1 MPLYYRGK
9 RIREY
14 GASGLYLTANLT
26 PNNFE
31 VNGSPTI
38 NGNNVKGFS
47 NANFLKIPPFTPEAY
62 PWEIKVRFSFELGN
76 LNQDQYIFGAA
87 ENYKS
92 VKLAILNRK
101 IALFV
106 SSNGI
111 SWDLV
116 NAKGKTGMDPYNV
129 YDVIVKYTGLRYTV
143 QMKKTADKDF
153 KEEIAVENTISLYKI
168 NTPQTWI
175 GNDGQASD
183 TYFRA
188 QIYLGKT
195 EINVNGSPFWRNKK
209 TEIVSKPIGQAYLN
223 GQKVFD
229 VQAYAPSYVIGEVA
243 KPSVQQI
250 FNGVMTK
257 PGVIQIHCIG
267 GGNPTTW
274 SFYGTNFSGSAAG
287 YVGDAYIYKPC
298 NIRMVVGAREQA
310 SMFQIS
316 DLTTPD
322 NWLTVIQCNS
332 GYSAS
337 ASGGGRGADAPILN
351 GHGYVELLQP
361 PALNR
366 GGNGGDSS
374 GSHHGASVWGGYGTG
389 SVNGYGKLQYLRK
402 YR

>member
-26 PNNFE
+26 SNNFE

-38 NGNNVKGFS
+38 KGNNVEGFS

-143 QMKKTADKDF
+143 QMKRQLIKILLKKSPLKT
-153 KEEIAVENTISLYKI
+153 
-168 NTPQTWI
+168 Q
-175 GNDGQASD
+175 
-183 TYFRA
+183 
-188 QIYLGKT
+188 
-195 EINVNGSPFWRNKK
+195 
-209 TEIVSKPIGQAYLN
+209 
-223 GQKVFD
+223 
-229 VQAYAPSYVIGEVA
+229 
-243 KPSVQQI
+243 
-250 FNGVMTK
+250 
-257 PGVIQIHCIG
+257 
-267 GGNPTTW
+267 
-274 SFYGTNFSGSAAG
+274 
-287 YVGDAYIYKPC
+287 
-298 NIRMVVGAREQA
+298 
-310 SMFQIS
+310 
-316 DLTTPD
+316 
-322 NWLTVIQCNS
+322 
-332 GYSAS
+332 
-337 ASGGGRGADAPILN
+337 
-351 GHGYVELLQP
+351 
-361 PALNR
+361 
-366 GGNGGDSS
+366 
-374 GSHHGASVWGGYGTG
+374 
-389 SVNGYGKLQYLRK
+389 
-402 YR
+402 

>member
-14 GASGLYLTANLT
+14 GASGLFLTAPLQE
-26 PNNFE
+26 NNFYIIDT
-31 VNGSPTI
+31 PTFTGRTI
-38 NGNNVKGFS
+38 SNFASGRIRIGLSGFS
-47 NANFLKIPPFTPEAY
+47 TADN
-62 PWEIKVRFSFELGN
+62 WEIQIKITTGSDVNTNQYFFGGDSSTTIYRNIELSIV
-76 LNQDQYIFGAA
+76 DAKFA
-87 ENYKS
+87 
-92 VKLAILNRK
+92 
-101 IALFV
+101 FV
-106 SSNGI
+106 ASSNEDDH
-111 SWDLV
+111 DLIDSRGTYTV
-116 NAKGKTGMDPYNV
+116 LPNTTYWIRAKF
-129 YDVIVKYTGLRYTV
+129 TGLRYVFQYSTNG
-143 QMKKTADKDF
+143 TNFEDDISA
-153 KEEIAVENTISLYKI
+153 ENSTSVYEAGYYSWGIIKNSPFLGSIDLNECYIKI
-168 NTPQTWI
+168 NNVVAWTQYKYTTK
-175 GNDGQASD
+175 
-183 TYFRA
+183 TYTI
-188 QIYLGKT
+188 Q
-195 EINVNGSPFWRNKK
+195 
-209 TEIVSKPIGQAYLN
+209 QAYL
-223 GQKVFD
+223 GSQKVFD

-243 KPSVQQI
+243 NPSVQQI

-274 SFYGTNFSGSAAG
+274 SFYGKNYSGSAAG
-287 YVGDAYIYKPC
+287 YIGDAYISRPC

-351 GHGYVELLQP
+351 GHGYIELLQP

-374 GSHHGASVWGGYGTG
+374 GSHHGASVWDGYGTG

>member
-14 GASGLYLTANLT
+14 GSSGLFLTAPLQENNFKIVDTPTFTGRTISNFASGRIRTGLSRLSTADNWEIQIKIT
-26 PNNFE
+26 TGSD
-31 VNGSPTI
+31 VNTNQYFFGGDSSTKI
-38 NGNNVKGFS
+38 YRNIELSIVDAKFAFVASS
-47 NANFLKIPPFTPEAY
+47 NADGY
-62 PWEIKVRFSFELGN
+62 
-76 LNQDQYIFGAA
+76 
-87 ENYKS
+87 
-92 VKLAILNRK
+92 
-101 IALFV
+101 
-106 SSNGI
+106 
-111 SWDLV
+111 DLIYSHGTYTV
-116 NAKGKTGMDPYNV
+116 LPNTTYWIRAKF
-129 YDVIVKYTGLRYTV
+129 TGLRYVFQYSTNG
-143 QMKKTADKDF
+143 TNFEDDISA
-153 KEEIAVENTISLYKI
+153 ENSTSVYEAGSYSWGIIKGMPFLGSIDLNECYIKI
-168 NTPQTWI
+168 NNVVAWTQYKYTTK
-175 GNDGQASD
+175 
-183 TYFRA
+183 TYTI
-188 QIYLGKT
+188 Q
-195 EINVNGSPFWRNKK
+195 
-209 TEIVSKPIGQAYLN
+209 QAYL
-223 GQKVFD
+223 GSQKVFD

-243 KPSVQQI
+243 NPSVQQI

-267 GGNPTTW
+267 GGNPKTW

-298 NIRMVVGAREQA
+298 NIRMVVGAGEQA

-374 GSHHGASVWGGYGTG
+374 GSHHGASVWDGYGTG

>member
-26 PNNFE
+26 SNNFE

-47 NANFLKIPPFTPEAY
+47 NA
-62 PWEIKVRFSFELGN
+62 
-76 LNQDQYIFGAA
+76 
-87 ENYKS
+87 
-92 VKLAILNRK
+92 
-101 IALFV
+101 
-106 SSNGI
+106 
-111 SWDLV
+111 
-116 NAKGKTGMDPYNV
+116 
-129 YDVIVKYTGLRYTV
+129 
-143 QMKKTADKDF
+143 
-153 KEEIAVENTISLYKI
+153 
-168 NTPQTWI
+168 
-175 GNDGQASD
+175 
-183 TYFRA
+183 
-188 QIYLGKT
+188 
-195 EINVNGSPFWRNKK
+195 
-209 TEIVSKPIGQAYLN
+209 KPIGQAYLN

-243 KPSVQQI
+243 NPSVQQI

-274 SFYGTNFSGSAAG
+274 SYLGTNFSGSAAG
-287 YVGDAYIYKPC
+287 YIGDAYIARPC
-298 NIRMVVGAREQA
+298 NIRMVVGARQQA

-351 GHGYVELLQP
+351 GHGYLELLQP
-361 PALNR
+361 PVLNR

-374 GSHHGASVWGGYGTG
+374 GSHHGASVWGGCGTG

>member
-14 GASGLYLTANLT
+14 GASGLFLTAPLQE
-26 PNNFE
+26 NNFYIIDT
-31 VNGSPTI
+31 PTFTGRTI
-38 NGNNVKGFS
+38 SNFASGRIRIGLSGFS
-47 NANFLKIPPFTPEAY
+47 TAEN
-62 PWEIKVRFSFELGN
+62 WEIQIKITTGSDVNTNQYFFGGDSSTTIYRNIELSIV
-76 LNQDQYIFGAA
+76 DAKFAFTA
-87 ENYKS
+87 
-92 VKLAILNRK
+92 
-101 IALFV
+101 
-106 SSNGI
+106 SSNGDDY
-111 SWDLV
+111 DLIYSCGTYTV
-116 NAKGKTGMDPYNV
+116 LPNTTYWIRAKF
-129 YDVIVKYTGLRYTV
+129 TGLRYVFQYSTNG
-143 QMKKTADKDF
+143 TNFEDDISA
-153 KEEIAVENTISLYKI
+153 ENSTSVYEAGYYSWGIIKNSPFLGSIDLNECYIKI
-168 NTPQTWI
+168 NNVVAWTQYKYTTK
-175 GNDGQASD
+175 
-183 TYFRA
+183 TYTI
-188 QIYLGKT
+188 Q
-195 EINVNGSPFWRNKK
+195 
-209 TEIVSKPIGQAYLN
+209 QAYL
-223 GQKVFD
+223 GSQKVFD

-243 KPSVQQI
+243 NPNVQQI

-287 YVGDAYIYKPC
+287 YIGDAYITRPC
-298 NIRMVVGAREQA
+298 NIRMVVGVREQA
-310 SMFQIS
+310 SLFQIS
-316 DLTTPD
+316 DLTTPG

-337 ASGGGRGADAPILN
+337 ASGGGRGADAPMLN